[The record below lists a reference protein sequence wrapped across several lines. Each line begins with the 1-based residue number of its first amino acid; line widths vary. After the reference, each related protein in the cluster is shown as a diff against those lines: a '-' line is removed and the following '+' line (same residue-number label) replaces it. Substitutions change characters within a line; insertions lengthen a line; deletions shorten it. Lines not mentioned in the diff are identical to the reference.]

1 MAGVHDP
8 VVRLL
13 FGVREAALVR
23 PFGDGPV
30 AVLAARK
37 PFHVADEAFEQG
49 RAPGDVAVH
58 HGLAEP
64 RLFELCVAFLGE
76 AARGVELLLEFADVE
91 ALVGEGFLRV
101 VAAGGVS
108 AFRLLVVSRGT
119 AFGIAVV
126 VRITSLAV
134 ARFPRRRGGRCFE
147 QFLILGLKLLHGVEL
162 PGVAFGGGGCGG
174 GVRPGFG
181 DGDFNGEVFGC
192 VFHVWC
198 FPCGVEG

>member
-1 MAGVHDP
+1 M
-8 VVRLL
+8 
-13 FGVREAALVR
+13 
-23 PFGDGPV
+23 
-30 AVLAARK
+30 K
-37 PFHVADEAFEQG
+37 
-49 RAPGDVAVH
+49 
-58 HGLAEP
+58 GLAEP

-91 ALVGEGFLRV
+91 ALAGEFLFRV
-101 VAAGGVS
+101 VAAGGGG
-108 AFRLLVVSRGT
+108 FLLLAVSRGT
-119 AFGIAVV
+119 VGIVA

-134 ARFPRRRGGRCFE
+134 ARQFPRRRGGSRCFE
-147 QFLILGLKLLHGVEL
+147 QFLILGLKLLHRVEL